1 MTMRGIALV
10 FFFVLNFLSIYV
22 VRATEQ
28 NNTCEQASIRSILE
42 VDAAR
47 GYCFEQLDPNAEHHE
62 VKIIEKCS
70 SKCQKGLQF
79 VDKAE
84 KACAIKG
91 GAVLAEIEK
100 SRRHM
105 METMYM
111 MGVLKDMAEGTT
123 TKEEGLYKLLVKPD
137 SLLGYIPKWSE
148 NPGAFEQ
155 HLMRRYNNP
164 LFPKDRRKIT
174 QEEIASARKKDT
186 RDYEEVKSR
195 LNDLLQDIVSL
206 PDSIDFATTND
217 FLDRLQDL
225 TLDAMGV
232 GGQASDVALLAQELR
247 NEFLATWKTTFVE
260 HPNLKRLL
268 EKAEQFDQL
277 YAQRFHT
284 PFPAPM
290 LREDKSIPPGEV
302 IPAIL
307 MEGPNEIATI
317 TKSIDDPDIR
327 IQFQQEAIRV
337 LQAARAEGAYIDNLE
352 SILKALEVS
361 PN

>member
-1 MTMRGIALV
+1 MIKNKIAVV
-10 FFFVLNFLSIYV
+10 FFFVLNFLLIDV
-22 VRATEQ
+22 GGATE
-28 NNTCEQASIRSILE
+28 NNTCEKASIRAISE

-47 GYCFEQLDPNAEHHE
+47 DYCFEQVDPNAEHYDVE
-62 VKIIEKCS
+62 IIEKCL
-70 SKCQKGLQF
+70 SKCQKGLSLE
-79 VDKAE
+79 DYAE
-84 KACAIKG
+84 KVCSLKG
-91 GAVLAEIEK
+91 GAILAEIEK
-100 SRRHM
+100 SRRHL

-111 MGVLKDMAEGTT
+111 MGVLKDMEEGTT

-137 SLLGYIPKWSE
+137 SLLSYIPEWSE

-155 HLMRRYNNP
+155 HLMRRYKNP
-164 LFPKDRRKIT
+164 LFPKDRRKIS
-174 QEEIASARKKDT
+174 QEEITSARERDN

-247 NEFLATWKTTFVE
+247 NNFLATWKTTFVD

-268 EKAEQFDQL
+268 EKAERFDQL

-284 PFPAPM
+284 PFAAQI
-290 LREDKSIPPGEV
+290 LREDKSIPPSEV

-307 MEGPNEIATI
+307 MEGPNEIAETI
-317 TKSIDDPDIR
+317 KSINDPNIQ
-327 IQFQQEAIRV
+327 IQFQREAIRL
-337 LQAARAEGAYIDNLE
+337 LQAAKAEGAHIENLE

-361 PN
+361 PS